1 MPLIDKEVHDNIG
14 IISLNNPQKR
24 NALSHDLVSAIVEV
38 LNDFQALKIPVVII
52 RAAKGI
58 PVWSAGH
65 DIKELPR
72 SHRDPLGYFDSLEIL
87 LRAIQDYPGPVIAMV
102 HGGAWGGG
110 FNFVMVCD
118 IVVADETA
126 SFAITPARLGLP
138 FNALGILQFMNRVGL
153 SIAKEMFFTADPV
166 SAERAM
172 SIGILNHLVPPEKL
186 LDFTMELARRITSR
200 SALAIS
206 VMKEQFRILSEA
218 SPIPPT
224 SFERIQGLR
233 QRVYDSHD
241 YEEGIKAFIE
251 KRAPVFKG
259 E

>member
-38 LNDFQALKIPVVII
+38 LNDFQALKIPGVII

-153 SIAKEMFFTADPV
+153 SIAKEMFFTADPI

>member
-1 MPLIDKEVHDNIG
+1 MALIDKEVRDNIG

-153 SIAKEMFFTADPV
+153 SIAKEMFFTADPI